1 MAKIEGR
8 NPVLEA
14 LKGRRRIDNILIQKG
29 IKGDRIESIIEDAQK
44 QNIRI
49 ERVAKIK
56 LDHLADSH
64 SHQGIIAFA
73 AEKQLVSPEEIV
85 DYAKRQGESPFVIV
99 LDQIQDPHNFGA
111 IIRTAYAAGAH
122 GIIYQDKRAVD
133 ITPVVLKSSAGATE
147 HIMLSQVTNINK
159 VIDRLKDMGLWV
171 AGADIDGD
179 QLHFESDL
187 KGSLAIVIGSEGE
200 GLRRLVREKCD
211 FLIKIPMPGELG
223 SLNASVAAGIII
235 YEAVRQR
242 YKKT

>member
-14 LKGRRRIDNILIQKG
+14 LKGKRRVDNILIQKG
-29 IKGDRIESIIEDAQK
+29 ITGEKIDIILEEAERQG
-44 QNIRI
+44 IRV

-56 LDHLADSH
+56 LDHMAASH

-85 DYAKRQGESPFVIV
+85 NFAKRREEPPFVIV

-133 ITPVVLKSSAGATE
+133 ITPIVIKSSAGATE
-147 HIMLSQVTNINK
+147 HIMLSKVSNINNA
-159 VIDRLKDMGLWV
+159 IDRLKDLGLWV
-171 AGADIDGD
+171 AGADMDGN
-179 QLHFESDL
+179 QLHFEADL
-187 KGSLAIVIGSEGE
+187 KGSIAIVIGSEGE
-200 GLRRLVREKCD
+200 GLRRLVRENCD
-211 FLIKIPMPGELG
+211 FLVKIPMPGQLG
-223 SLNASVAAGIII
+223 SLNASVAAGVVI